1 MSKYIAV
8 EGCTIEYDTDP
19 SSTDLSLVTTL
30 SAASQKVKSGGNGA
44 YKDKLSITVLS
55 GQITL
60 TTPPSGASSGTSI
73 AMVGGVIDID
83 GTSQK
88 SQTEGDVFVLEE
100 DEGDSTFVFTFPQQ
114 SGPSPIPANVKIT
127 AKVSKAGQN
136 VLKAT

>member
-19 SSTDLSLVTTL
+19 SSTNLSLVTML
-30 SAASQKVKSGGNGA
+30 STASQKVKSGGNGA

-73 AMVGGVIDID
+73 AMVGGAIDID

-88 SQTEGDVFVLEE
+88 STTEGDVFVLEE